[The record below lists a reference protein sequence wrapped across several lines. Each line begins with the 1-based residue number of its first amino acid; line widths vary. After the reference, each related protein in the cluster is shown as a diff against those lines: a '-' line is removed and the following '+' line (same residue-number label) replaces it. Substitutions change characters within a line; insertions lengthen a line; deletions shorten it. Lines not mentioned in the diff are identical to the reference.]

1 MNHKPAKP
9 QTLVEEKLALDLF
22 LQSLLREPQPD
33 TEVEVRTE
41 VEAPVSEPVAP
52 APAETPVEEAP
63 PVQTPVIESELPAP
77 ETAPAPSGETPH
89 AEEGGQGLP
98 PWADLFQAMLFRVAG
113 LTLAVPLEELNGVV
127 EFDAE
132 QLTEMPGHADFFLGL
147 MTHQGRS
154 VPVVDTARLVFPPE
168 KLQQLAGDD
177 PAERVTR
184 VVLIDGG
191 RWGLAC
197 DEVDEVIT
205 LRRDEVRWR
214 SDRTRRRWLLG
225 TVIQH
230 MCALVDTNAFARKLA
245 EGSD

>member
-1 MNHKPAKP
+1 MSNKPAK
-9 QTLVEEKLALDLF
+9 QTLVEEKVALDMF
-22 LQSLLREPQPD
+22 LQSLLREPASEPEPAPAP
-33 TEVEVRTE
+33 TVT
-41 VEAPVSEPVAP
+41 EAPPEAPPQVKLDMPAPTVVESAPVVEAP
-52 APAETPVEEAP
+52 APAVETRPETPP
-63 PVQTPVIESELPAP
+63 PA
-77 ETAPAPSGETPH
+77 AGED
-89 AEEGGQGLP
+89 LP

-113 LTLAVPLEELNGVV
+113 LTLAVPLEELGGVI
-127 EFDAE
+127 EFDPD
-132 QLTEMPGHADFFLGL
+132 QLTEMPGHADFYLGL
-147 MTHQGRS
+147 VTHLGKS

-177 PAERVTR
+177 PLKRARR
-184 VVLIDGG
+184 VVLIDEG

-230 MCALVDTNAFARKLA
+230 MCALVDTGAFATKLT
-245 EGSD
+245 EGRD

>member
-1 MNHKPAKP
+1 MSNKPAK
-9 QTLVEEKLALDLF
+9 QTLVEEKVALDMF
-22 LQSLLREPQPD
+22 LQSLLREPAPEPEPAPAP
-33 TEVEVRTE
+33 TVT
-41 VEAPVSEPVAP
+41 EAPPEAPPQVKLDVPAPTVVEPTPVVEAP
-52 APAETPVEEAP
+52 APAVETRPETPP
-63 PVQTPVIESELPAP
+63 PVA
-77 ETAPAPSGETPH
+77 GE
-89 AEEGGQGLP
+89 ELP

-113 LTLAVPLEELNGVV
+113 LTLAVPLEELGGVI
-127 EFDAE
+127 EFDPE
-132 QLTEMPGHADFFLGL
+132 QLTEMPGHADFYLGL
-147 MTHQGRS
+147 VTHLGKS

-177 PAERVTR
+177 PLKRVRR
-184 VVLIDGG
+184 VVLIDEG

-230 MCALVDTNAFARKLA
+230 MCALVDTGAFATKLA
-245 EGSD
+245 EGRD

>member
-1 MNHKPAKP
+1 MNRKPAKP

-22 LQSLLREPQPD
+22 LQSLLREPQPQ
-33 TEVEVRTE
+33 TEVEVQTE
-41 VEAPVSEPVAP
+41 VEAPVSEPLAP
-52 APAETPVEEAP
+52 APA
-63 PVQTPVIESELPAP
+63 QTPVAKAPAPEVPVIEADRPVP
-77 ETAPAPSGETPH
+77 ETAPAPLEETARLEEDGE
-89 AEEGGQGLP
+89 GLP
-98 PWADLFQAMLFRVAG
+98 PWADLFQAMLFQVAG

-147 MTHQGRS
+147 MAHQGRS

-177 PAERVTR
+177 PLERVKR
-184 VVLIDGG
+184 VVLIGDG

-214 SDRTRRRWLLG
+214 SNRTRRRWLLG